1 VPRSVLDLVQS
12 GLAALNSG
20 DLEAIYSVVAD
31 DVVAVVPEGF
41 ANAGSYEGVEGF
53 RKMMG
58 QWLEVWEGFRAEP
71 LELIPVGE
79 DTVVVSVRQTGTGQG
94 SGVAV
99 EAHFAYLFR
108 ARDGQLVEWRLCRD
122 TDEALAH
129 AGPK

>member
-12 GLAALNSG
+12 GLTALNSG
-20 DLEAIYSVVAD
+20 DLEAIYGVVAD
-31 DVVAVVPEGF
+31 DVVAVIPEGL

-53 RKMMG
+53 RQMMG

-79 DTVVVSVRQTGTGQG
+79 DTVAVSVRQTGTGQG
-94 SGVAV
+94 SGVEV

-108 ARDGQLVEWRLCRD
+108 GRDEQLVEWRLCRD
-122 TDEALAH
+122 VDEALAH
-129 AGPK
+129 ARAQ